1 MPALNRKSRPFPGF
15 ADLEFL
21 KRPFHRGRHIRCL
34 DKADEFGGL
43 SK

>member
-1 MPALNRKSRPFPGF
+1 MPALSSESRLFPGF

-21 KRPFHRGRHIRCL
+21 NRPFRRGRRIRCL

-43 SK
+43 SS